1 MAKKKG
7 LSRPAKIFWGL
18 LAVVL
23 IAITGIWGYNRYMEK
38 KKVDQLYQHGF
49 RLLEEQIATYIKEN
63 YSGVSKIEF
72 SPIYRDGDG
81 RFTMLTAEVVPIL
94 YDEHGNKAQF
104 GNEIDNFIH
113 PSYGLL
119 NYLWLDRDIY
129 GTEMIELANQSGD
142 YVEVT
147 YGDSLPED
155 TKWTDNEDIDSN
167 IEALVNIGK
176 LKGIEKSAQGSPSA
190 EVRYNVTFKEGVLK
204 YGVDR

>member
-1 MAKKKG
+1 MAKRKKI
-7 LSRPAKIFWGL
+7 SRPAKVFWGL

-23 IAITGIWGYNRYMEK
+23 IAITGTWGYNRYMQK
-38 KKVDQLYQHGF
+38 KKVEQLYQHGF

-63 YSGVSKIEF
+63 YSGVRKIEF

-94 YDEHGNKAQF
+94 YDEYGNKAQF
-104 GNEIDNFIH
+104 GGKINHFGY

-119 NYLWLDRDIY
+119 NYLRIDWDVS
-129 GTEMIELANQSGD
+129 GTEIIELASGKD
-142 YVEVT
+142 YYVEVT

-155 TKWTDNEDIDSN
+155 TKWTENEDIDIN
-167 IEALVNIGK
+167 IEALVDIGK

-190 EVRYNVTFKEGVLK
+190 EVHYNVTFKKGILK
-204 YGVDR
+204 

>member
-18 LAVVL
+18 LAAVL
-23 IAITGIWGYNRYMEK
+23 IAITGIWGYNRYMQK

-94 YDEHGNKAQF
+94 YDEYGNKALLAGSTSEGGYPAYGVGGDLYALELDQF
-104 GNEIDNFIH
+104 GNEIITLRYSANGDWIDVA
-113 PSYGLL
+113 
-119 NYLWLDRDIY
+119 NY
-129 GTEMIELANQSGD
+129 EH
-142 YVEVT
+142 
-147 YGDSLPED
+147 LPEEAKLNSHN
-155 TKWTDNEDIDSN
+155 TTDSILAIHIKDKKIKGVSKNEN
-167 IEALVNIGK
+167 
-176 LKGIEKSAQGSPSA
+176 GSPKA
-190 EVRYNVTFKEGVLK
+190 NIFYNLEIRKGDWQEWH
-204 YGVDR
+204 

>member
-23 IAITGIWGYNRYMEK
+23 IAITGIWGYNRYMQK
-38 KKVDQLYQHGF
+38 KKVEQLYQHGF

-72 SPIYRDGDG
+72 SPIYIDGDD
-81 RFTMLTAEVVPIL
+81 RFTVRTAYTVPII
-94 YDEHGNKAQF
+94 YDKEGNKAQF
-104 GNEIDNFIH
+104 GGKIDHFGH
-113 PSYGLL
+113 PRYGLL
-119 NYLWLDRDIY
+119 NYLRIDWDIY

-167 IEALVNIGK
+167 IEALVDIGK
-176 LKGIEKSAQGSPSA
+176 LKRIEKSAQGSPSA
-190 EVRYNVTFKEGVLK
+190 EVRYNVTFKKGILK
-204 YGVDR
+204 YDIDR